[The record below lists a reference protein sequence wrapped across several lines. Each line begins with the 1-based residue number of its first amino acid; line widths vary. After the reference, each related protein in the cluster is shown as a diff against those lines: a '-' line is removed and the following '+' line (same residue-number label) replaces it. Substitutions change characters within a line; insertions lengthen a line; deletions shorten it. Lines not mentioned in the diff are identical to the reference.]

1 MLQAGRGR
9 AAVCRRPGCARAGVY
24 DDAWERARVFVVP
37 TLFVFAAGWTPR
49 GGCGGLSL
57 TQQLDATGAALLVSP
72 CWRRQRGRDHLIVA
86 DHFSLSTL
94 DEQLQRSPSFYTVR
108 CASQQPRLCLSD
120 LVLQAPCPAQPRR
133 AARLPVTQ
141 PCAFHEF
148 GAGRACDQ
156 GPWVRSLDIT
166 ARSSSGVAGTV
177 LTDPLLPWCAGAPQH
192 DHRAL

>member
-1 MLQAGRGR
+1 MLQARRGR

-24 DDAWERARVFVVP
+24 DDGWERARVFVVP

-57 TQQLDATGAALLVSP
+57 TQQLDATGAALLASP

-94 DEQLQRSPSFYTVR
+94 DERLQTSPSFYTVR

-120 LVLQAPCPAQPRR
+120 HALQAPCPAQGYQAACSSAPCLPRV
-133 AARLPVTQ
+133 L
-141 PCAFHEF
+141 CW
-148 GAGRACDQ
+148 ACMQ
-156 GPWVRSLDIT
+156 SWVCSVDTT
-166 ARSSSGVAGTV
+166 ARSSSGAAGTV